1 MNTAELGL
9 AARARPAPQAF
20 SSRDRTSEPTQS
32 TDSPR
37 FETDMRF
44 RWIKS
49 AGSAMR
55 SWARSF
61 RLRIAA
67 RMASLRTPL
76 RRLSRAGEIFTRLV
90 GAVGICLAIAVFV
103 LDWFIGTPTSPPYVA
118 AARQFVSAVT
128 DATAIFEAR
137 QEALR
142 QSTVETLGRQVAAGK
157 ATIAISPDCLA
168 TPPASCDLL
177 VKEGKDG
184 TLTPLFNIEQSK
196 SVSEAERLIA
206 EYSRALQKVLDASQP
221 EDFDAAISQISRTVA
236 ALSSAVPAATPTPS
250 PVRRNLW
257 QVFIPWYVRIEEQR
271 RTAIYAVARA
281 ANPGIEAISHALQA
295 SAQGYSII
303 DQRHRVEAMFARSK
317 QLEASNANDGDRERA
332 FTEIAETVR
341 YLRVIG
347 LSDPVKTMSTL
358 RAAHTALLQSFNDAD
373 PQHAFDAIRETRD
386 ILAGWKESLGEL
398 KGK

>member
-1 MNTAELGL
+1 M
-9 AARARPAPQAF
+9 
-20 SSRDRTSEPTQS
+20 
-32 TDSPR
+32 R
-37 FETDMRF
+37 FE
-44 RWIKS
+44 WIKS

-55 SWARSF
+55 LWVRSF

-67 RMASLRTPL
+67 RMAALRTVS
-76 RRLSRAGEIFTRLV
+76 RRLSRAGETFTRLV
-90 GAVGICLAIAVFV
+90 GAAGICLAIAVFV
-103 LDWFIGTPTSPPYVA
+103 LDWFIGPPTSPPYVA
-118 AARQFVSAVT
+118 VARQFVSAVT

-142 QSTVETLGRQVAAGK
+142 QSTVETLGRQVVAGK

-168 TPPASCDLL
+168 NPPASCDLL

-184 TLTPLFNIEQSK
+184 TPKPLFNIEQSK
-196 SVSEAERLIA
+196 SVSEATRIIA

-221 EDFDAAISQISRTVA
+221 EDFDAAISQISKTVA
-236 ALSSAVPAATPTPS
+236 ALSSAGPAATPAPP

-271 RTAIYAVARA
+271 RTALHAVARA
-281 ANPGIEAISHALQA
+281 ANPGVEAISRALQV
-295 SAQGYSII
+295 SAQSYSTI
-303 DQRHRVEAMFARSK
+303 DRRQRVEAMVARSK

-347 LSDPVKTMSTL
+347 LSDPAKTISTL
-358 RAAHTALLQSFNDAD
+358 RTAHQALLQSFSDGN
-373 PQHAFDAIRETRD
+373 PERAFDTIRETRD
-386 ILAGWKESLGEL
+386 ILAGWKESLDQL